1 MNWLNYHHLYYFY
14 VIAQEGSVT
23 KATKKLRLAQS
34 TLSTQLKQFED
45 VIGHELFERKGKSIF
60 LTDMGRQVLEY
71 AHEIFSLGQELKDSL
86 SDRDKLGIVKVQI
99 GIMDSIP
106 KSISEA
112 LLDYIFSLGN
122 VSVRLEE
129 GSEESLLE
137 KLEEHDIDLLI
148 SDRKPEMK
156 KNRRLIFKELLEMAY
171 YFGAH
176 RNLNFETFEQATNHG
191 DFVFRLPYDPGLDI
205 YEAALAEGKANSR
218 VLAELHDAE
227 IHQRLIKSGK
237 AVGAIPESAFKE
249 ASSLVRL
256 NPKPAFK
263 EVLWMVSARRKLQ
276 NPIAQKV
283 WNNFP
288 MSDKML

>member
-99 GIMDSIP
+99 GIIDSIP

-112 LLDYIFSLGN
+112 LLDYIFSIEN
-122 VSVRLEE
+122 VAVRLEE
-129 GSEESLLE
+129 GSEESLIE
-137 KLEEHDIDLLI
+137 KLEDHEIDLLI

-156 KNRRLIFKELLEMAY
+156 KNRRLICKELHEMEY
-171 YFGAH
+171 FFGAH
-176 RNLNFETFEQATNHG
+176 RNLNFETLDQAVLRGN
-191 DFVFRLPYDPGLDI
+191 FVFRLPYDPGLDV
-205 YEAALAEGKANSR
+205 YEAAVAEGKATSR

-237 AVGAIPESAFKE
+237 AVGAIPDSAFKE
-249 ASSLVRL
+249 VSGLVKL
-256 NPKPAFK
+256 NKKPAFK
-263 EVLWMVSARRKLQ
+263 EVLWMISARRKLQ

-283 WNNFP
+283 WNNFH

>member
-86 SDRDKLGIVKVQI
+86 SDRDKLGIVKVQV

-106 KSISEA
+106 KSISES
-112 LLDYIFSLGN
+112 LLDFIFSLGN
-122 VSVRLEE
+122 VAVRLEE
-129 GSEESLLE
+129 GTEESLLE

-148 SDRKPEMK
+148 SDRKPEVK
-156 KNRRLIFKELLEMAY
+156 KDRKLVFKELHEIEY
-171 YFGAH
+171 FFGAH
-176 RNLNFETFEQATNHG
+176 SQLKFETFEQAIMEG
-191 DFVFRLPYDPGLDI
+191 SFVFRLPYDPGLDL
-205 YEAALAEGKANSR
+205 YEAGVSQLKGTLR
-218 VLAELHDAE
+218 ILAELHDAE

-237 AVGAIPESAFKE
+237 AVGAVPESAFRESKD
-249 ASSLVRL
+249 LVKLSR
-256 NPKPAFK
+256 KYAFK
-263 EVLWMVSARRKLQ
+263 ETLWMISARRKLQ

-283 WNNFP
+283 WNHFE
-288 MSDKML
+288 MSDKLA

>member
-86 SDRDKLGIVKVQI
+86 SDRDKLGIVKVQV
-99 GIMDSIP
+99 GIIDSIP
-106 KSISEA
+106 KSISES
-112 LLDYIFSLGN
+112 LLDFIFSLGN
-122 VSVRLEE
+122 VAVWLEE

-137 KLEEHDIDLLI
+137 KLVEHDIDLLI
-148 SDRKPEMK
+148 SDRKPEVK
-156 KNRRLIFKELLEMAY
+156 KDRRLVFKELHEIEY
-171 YFGAH
+171 FFGAH
-176 RNLNFETFEQATNHG
+176 SQLKFETFEQAVNDG
-191 DFVFRLPYDPGLDI
+191 SFVFRLPYDPGLDV
-205 YEAALAEGKANSR
+205 YEAQVSQQKGNLR
-218 VLAELHDAE
+218 ILAELHDAE
-227 IHQRLIKSGK
+227 IHQRLIKAGK
-237 AVGAIPESAFKE
+237 AVGAVPDFAFKE
-249 ASSLVRL
+249 SKDLVKLSR
-256 NPKPAFK
+256 KHAFK
-263 EVLWMVSARRKLQ
+263 ETLWMVSARRKLQ

-283 WNNFP
+283 WNHFQI
-288 MSDKML
+288 SDKVL